1 VPQPQDLVER
11 LAAHRLVGAA
21 PRSELVWLAAHGQLR
36 KLQAGEQVF
45 SVEAPLLALY
55 VLFSGRIVVYTGH
68 GEVKKKTMEWK
79 GGEVTGL
86 LPFSR
91 ATAAPGPTFAEE
103 PTEVLV
109 LSREHFREL
118 TRECYEL
125 TAIFVHDMLDRAR
138 HFTKSDLHDQKMQ
151 SLGNLAAGLAHELNN
166 PASAI
171 ARSASVLPSSLTAAV
186 RAARALG
193 AAELSAPEM
202 SAVDQFCASYR
213 IDPIQRHSAIDKVD
227 REDAIAS
234 WLDDHGI
241 DDTHAES
248 LADSSVPLA
257 ELDQLASV
265 LHGPALQIAIEYV
278 TSNYATRML
287 TAEIE
292 RAASRVSELVAAN
305 KRFSYMD
312 QAGIPKPV
320 NVRQDLQDT
329 LLMLAAKAKKKN
341 AKVSLDIDAD
351 LPSIQAFG
359 GELNQVWVNLV
370 ENALDAIPKGGHVE
384 VSAARHNDT
393 VVVRVVDDGPGIPNA
408 IQDRIF
414 DPFFTT
420 KSVGEGTGLGLD
432 IVRRILRRHDAQI
445 EVNSVPGRTEFLVTL
460 PIDAKLLVEAPS
472 PAPPGDH
479 E

>member
-1 VPQPQDLVER
+1 VPDPQDLVER

-21 PRSELVWLAAHGQLR
+21 PRSELAWLAEHGRLR
-36 KLQAGEQVF
+36 RLEAGEAVVPF
-45 SVEAPLLALY
+45 SATMFDLF
-55 VLFSGRIVVYTGH
+55 VLFSGRISVYVDRSGAAP
-68 GEVKKKTMEWK
+68 KKVMEWR
-79 GGEVTGL
+79 GGDVTGL
-86 LPFSR
+86 LPYSR
-91 ATAAPGPTFAEE
+91 ATVTPGPTVAEE

-109 LSREHFREL
+109 LERGHFPEL
-118 TRECYEL
+118 IRECYGL
-125 TAIFVHDMLDRAR
+125 TSIFVHVMIDRAR
-138 HFTKSDLHDQKMQ
+138 LFTRSDLQEEKMQ
-151 SLGNLAAGLAHELNN
+151 SLGRLAAGLAHELNN
-166 PASAI
+166 PASAV
-171 ARSASVLPSSLTAAV
+171 ARSASALPSSLTAAV

-193 AAELSAPEM
+193 AAELSAPEIT
-202 SAVDQFCASYR
+202 AVDQFCASYR
-213 IDPIQRHSAIDKVD
+213 IDPTQRHSAIDKAD
-227 REDAIAS
+227 REDAIES
-234 WLDDHGI
+234 WLDKHGL

-248 LADSSVPLA
+248 LADSTVPPA
-257 ELDQLASV
+257 ELDQLASA
-265 LHGPALQIAIEYV
+265 LHGAALQIAIDYV
-278 TSNYATRML
+278 TSNYATRRL

-292 RAASRVSELVAAN
+292 RAASRISELVSAI

-329 LLMLAAKAKKKN
+329 LLMLNAKAKQKG
-341 AKVSLDIDAD
+341 ATLTLDVEGD

-359 GELNQVWVNLV
+359 GELNQVWANLV
-370 ENALDAIPKGGHVE
+370 DNALDAVPAGGHVA

-420 KSVGEGTGLGLD
+420 KTVGEGTGLGLD

-445 EVNSVPGRTEFLVTL
+445 EVNSVPGRTEFLVTV
-460 PIDAKLLVEAPS
+460 PIDAKLRAEASAPS
-472 PAPPGDH
+472 GDH

>member
-11 LAAHRLVGAA
+11 LVAHRLVGAA

-36 KLQAGEQVF
+36 KLEAGEQVF
-45 SVEAPLLALY
+45 SVEAPLLAIY
-55 VLFSGRIVVYTGH
+55 VLFSGRIVVYTGP

-91 ATAAPGPTFAEE
+91 ATAPPGPTFAEE
-103 PTEVLV
+103 PTEALM
-109 LSREHFREL
+109 LLREHFREL

-138 HFTKSDLHDQKMQ
+138 HFTSTGLHEEKMQ
-151 SLGNLAAGLAHELNN
+151 SLGRLSAGLAHELNN
-166 PASAI
+166 PASAV
-171 ARSASVLPSSLTAAV
+171 ARSASILPSSLTAAV

-213 IDPIQRHSAIDKVD
+213 IDPTQRQSAIDKVD

-234 WLDDHGI
+234 WLDKHGI

-248 LADSSVPLA
+248 LADSSVQVA
-257 ELDQLASV
+257 ELDHLASV

-278 TSNYATRML
+278 TSNYSTRML

-292 RAASRVSELVAAN
+292 RAASRITELVAAI

-312 QAGIPKPV
+312 QAGVPKPV

-329 LLMLAAKAKKKN
+329 LLMLTSKAKRKN
-341 AKVSLDIDAD
+341 ATFSLDIDGE
-351 LPSIQAFG
+351 LPPIQAFS
-359 GELNQVWVNLV
+359 GELNQVWANLV
-370 ENALDAIPKGGHVE
+370 DNALDAVPSGGHVTL
-384 VSAARHNDT
+384 SAARKNDT
-393 VVVRVVDDGPGIPNA
+393 VVVRVVDDGPGIPSH
-408 IQDRIF
+408 IKDRIF

-432 IVRRILRRHDAQI
+432 IVRQILRRHGAQI
-445 EVNSVPGRTEFLVTL
+445 EVSSEPGRTEFQVTL
-460 PIDAKLLVEAPS
+460 PIDAKLQVEAPT
-472 PAPPGDH
+472 APGSQQ
-479 E
+479 